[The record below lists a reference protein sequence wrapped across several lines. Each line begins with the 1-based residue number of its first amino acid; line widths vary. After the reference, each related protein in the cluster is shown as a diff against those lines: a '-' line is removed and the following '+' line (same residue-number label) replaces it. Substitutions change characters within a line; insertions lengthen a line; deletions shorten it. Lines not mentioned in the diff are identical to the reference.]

1 MNIGDSVEGLRDMCF
16 FLCKETSKSY
26 VHLQTVL
33 NEYYN
38 LVTLKEYLYAEMI
51 IQHMQTALLKKD
63 LIVAK
68 GLKEDKTTTEQLT
81 YELKSYKRELGFF
94 QSENRDLKLN
104 IISLNETIE
113 DLSSKK
119 KRLEEQ
125 NDAKSTRLLKLET
138 HVAELEAEKSG
149 RLSKHELSVLE
160 DNLRSIFTSLVV

>member
-1 MNIGDSVEGLRDMCF
+1 M
-16 FLCKETSKSY
+16 
-26 VHLQTVL
+26 
-33 NEYYN
+33 
-38 LVTLKEYLYAEMI
+38 
-51 IQHMQTALLKKD
+51 
-63 LIVAK
+63 
-68 GLKEDKTTTEQLT
+68 
-81 YELKSYKRELGFF
+81 
-94 QSENRDLKLN
+94 
-104 IISLNETIE
+104 IE